1 MADSEDTEEKI
12 SNSESVL
19 YLVFV
24 RIFSQECRVK
34 GPKAIMSQETDKVLS
49 PAICGLTIT
58 IVYDNH
64 SYKQGLETGWG
75 FSCLV
80 GGLEKSIL
88 LDTGPGGSLLVNM
101 EKLAIEPQSIDT
113 VVLSHIHPDHTGGL
127 ESFLGKN
134 PEVTV
139 YLPKSFP
146 ERFKDNVQAQG
157 AKVMEVEEP
166 IEICANVW
174 STGQHGKWI
183 KEQSLVIK
191 TDKGLVVISGCSHPG
206 IVNIVN
212 AAKDLLK
219 DDILLIM
226 GGFHLEGAGKGKIE
240 KVISVFKHLQV
251 RYVGLCHGSGDKARS
266 MFEEYFGRKY
276 IKPGAGKVITI
287 ANLE

>member
-1 MADSEDTEEKI
+1 MQDV
-12 SNSESVL
+12 N
-19 YLVFV
+19 
-24 RIFSQECRVK
+24 
-34 GPKAIMSQETDKVLS
+34 
-49 PAICGLTIT
+49 IT
-58 IVYDNH
+58 VVCDNNP
-64 SYKQGLETGWG
+64 YKEGLETGWG

-80 GGLEKSIL
+80 GGPEKTIL
-88 LDTGPGGSLLVNM
+88 FDTGPGGSLLVNM

-127 ESFLGKN
+127 ESFLEKN
-134 PEVTV
+134 PEVAV

-157 AKVMEVEEP
+157 AKVIEVEQP
-166 IEICANVW
+166 MEICENVW

-191 TDKGLVVISGCSHPG
+191 TDNGLVVISGCSHPG
-206 IVNIVN
+206 VVNIVN

-219 DDILLIM
+219 DDILLVM
-226 GGFHLEGAGKGKIE
+226 GGFHLECVGKGKIE
-240 KVISVFKHLQV
+240 KVISVFKQLGV

-266 MFEEYFGRKY
+266 LFEEYFGRKY
-276 IKPGAGKVITI
+276 IKLGAGKVITI

>member
-1 MADSEDTEEKI
+1 MKE
-12 SNSESVL
+12 
-19 YLVFV
+19 
-24 RIFSQECRVK
+24 
-34 GPKAIMSQETDKVLS
+34 PKAIMSQETDKILP
-49 PAICGLTIT
+49 PAIYGLTIT

-64 SYKQGLETGWG
+64 SYQQGLETGWG

-80 GGLEKSIL
+80 SGLEKSIL
-88 LDTGPGGSLLVNM
+88 FDTGPGGSLLVNM
-101 EKLAIEPQSIDT
+101 EKLVIEPQIIDT

-127 ESFLGKN
+127 ESFLERN
-134 PEVTV
+134 PEVAV
-139 YLPKSFP
+139 YLPKSFHA
-146 ERFKDNVQAQG
+146 RFKDNVQAQG
-157 AKVMEVEEP
+157 AKVIEVEHP
-166 IEICANVW
+166 IEICENVW

-183 KEQSLVIK
+183 KEQSLLIK

-212 AAKDLLK
+212 AAKDLLQ

-251 RYVGLCHGSGDKARS
+251 RHVGLCHGSGDKARRL
-266 MFEEYFGRKY
+266 FEEHFGRNY
-276 IKPGAGKVITI
+276 IKLGAGKVITI